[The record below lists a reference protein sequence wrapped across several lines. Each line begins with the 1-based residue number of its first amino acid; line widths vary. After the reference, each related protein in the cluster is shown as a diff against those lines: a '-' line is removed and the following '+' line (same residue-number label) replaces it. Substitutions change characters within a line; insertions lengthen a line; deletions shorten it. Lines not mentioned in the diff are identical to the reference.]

1 MIYLNDQTLRI
12 IDANLDRAT
21 EGLRV
26 LEDVARFVID
36 SAPVSRR
43 LKDIRHRLHAAFPD
57 PGLNL
62 ISARD
67 SVKDVGRGQDTA
79 REPAASLIETVIANA
94 RRVEQSLR
102 VLEEMSRLPDAGF
115 NGAVFEESRYALYDI
130 EKELLSRLSRSG
142 KIARLGSGPYHIID
156 NADEAVTA
164 FESPVAAMQL
174 NQSEMTSREFWQTA
188 SDFREYCGTNGGL
201 FFVGEAVDVA
211 RASGADGVVLDRNS
225 LPVPQARA
233 LLKID
238 QLIGYSTD
246 NPDEASAAIA
256 SGADFIICPECLRD
270 ILFQRYENAVIV
282 PRPGE

>member
-26 LEDVARFVID
+26 LEDVARFVIN

-57 PGLNL
+57 LGLNL

-67 SVKDVGRGQDTA
+67 SVKDVGRGQDSA
-79 REPAASLIETVIANA
+79 KEPAASLIDTVVANA
-94 RRVEQSLR
+94 RRIEQSLR
-102 VLEEMSRLPDAGF
+102 VLEEMSRLPGAAAST
-115 NGAVFEESRYALYDI
+115 AVFEESRYALYDI
-130 EKELLSRLSRSG
+130 EKELVSRLSRKG
-142 KIARLGSGPYHIID
+142 KIARLGAGPYHIID
-156 NADEAVTA
+156 SADEAVTA
-164 FESPVAAMQL
+164 FESPAAAIQL
-174 NQSEMTSREFWQTA
+174 NQSEMTRREFWQTA
-188 SDFREYCGTNGGL
+188 SDFQDYCATNGGL

-233 LLKID
+233 LLRID
-238 QLIGYSTD
+238 QLIGFATD
-246 NPDEASAAIA
+246 KPDEASAAMA
-256 SGADFIICPECLRD
+256 SGADFVICPECLRE
-270 ILFQRYENAVIV
+270 ILDQRHEVAVFV
-282 PRPGE
+282 SQPGE